1 MYFSR
6 NNFKR
11 GITHTWK
18 IFFGKTTTCRVENL
32 YNTETSLMISKLSV
46 GVHCNILL
54 HAWQ

>member
-18 IFFGKTTTCRVENL
+18 IFLGKTTTCRVENL